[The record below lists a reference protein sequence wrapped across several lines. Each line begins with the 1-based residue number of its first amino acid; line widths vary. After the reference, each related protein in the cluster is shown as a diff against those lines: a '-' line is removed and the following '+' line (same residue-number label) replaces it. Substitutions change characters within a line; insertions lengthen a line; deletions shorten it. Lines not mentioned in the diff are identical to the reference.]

1 MLEGGLLESHLRRL
15 LISGEGH
22 FILQKYK
29 ISCVWQKKTNFFAL
43 GRIKRAFALSF
54 RGLFCYRDFDCSTRS
69 RRSFLSA

>member
-29 ISCVWQKKTNFFAL
+29 IYCVWQKKTNFFVL
-43 GRIKRAFALSF
+43 SRIKRAFALSC
-54 RGLFCYRDFDCSTRS
+54 RALFCCRN
-69 RRSFLSA
+69 LGL